1 MKNIL
6 YSIVSISLCV
16 LLGKLIA
23 YFIGTLP
30 SSLYGLICF
39 TCLLHYKVL
48 CADKMKKSIEWAIR
62 NMSVCFIPA
71 GVGII
76 NHVELIKH
84 HGLSIVLIIVLST
97 FILLTFVGYFF
108 EYISNHSKSD
118 TTSQNKLKQ

>member
-1 MKNIL
+1 MKNII
-6 YSIVSISLCV
+6 YSIASISVCV

-39 TCLLHYKVL
+39 TCLLHYKII
-48 CADKMKKSIEWAIR
+48 CADKMKSSIEWAIR
-62 NMSVCFIPA
+62 NMTVCFIPA

-76 NHVELIKH
+76 NHFELIKH
-84 HGLSIVLIIVLST
+84 HGISMMLVIIIST

-108 EYISNHSKSD
+108 EKILSKNIPSSNSK
-118 TTSQNKLKQ
+118 NKLNH